1 MDDAFPSAPQPA
13 NEGPLL
19 VCFAVKEEAKFFKP
33 PANTKVLITG
43 MGRRNAFLKLEKYLA
58 ENPKP
63 SGILTC
69 GFAGGLNPC
78 LEIGSIIYD
87 VDEDAPWA
95 KSLMATKA
103 MMGRFQCAAR
113 VACTA
118 DEKYQLWRTS
128 GDDAIEME
136 SDTLRQMAQRNNIP
150 SATIRSISDTAHQ
163 NLPLDFNRLLTPDHR
178 IDFAKLAGRLLLQ
191 PSRIAALMRFQDQTI
206 KAAQSLATF
215 LHTLL
220 ASNPQSR

>member
-1 MDDAFPSAPQPA
+1 MSD
-13 NEGPLL
+13 GPLL

-33 PANTKVLITG
+33 PANTQVLLTG

-63 SGILTC
+63 SGLLSC
-69 GFAGGLNPC
+69 GFAGGLNPS
-78 LEIGSIIYD
+78 LEMGAIIYD
-87 VDEDAPWA
+87 VDQGAPWEQKLLA
-95 KSLMATKA
+95 LRGFP
-103 MMGRFQCAAR
+103 GRFQCAAR

-118 DEKYQLWRTS
+118 DEKYQLWRTT

-136 SDTLRQMAQRNNIP
+136 SDTLRQMAQRNEIP

-206 KAAQSLATF
+206 KAAQSLADF
-215 LHTLL
+215 LHKLL
-220 ASNPQSR
+220 DPKG